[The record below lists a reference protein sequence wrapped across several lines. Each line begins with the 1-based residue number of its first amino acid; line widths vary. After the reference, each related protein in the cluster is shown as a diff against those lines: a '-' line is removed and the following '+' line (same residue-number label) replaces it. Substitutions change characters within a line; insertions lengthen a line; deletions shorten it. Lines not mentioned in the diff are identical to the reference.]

1 MNKPNF
7 FQNVSGMFRDK
18 YTPLRDKLLI
28 IGGAVYLISPID
40 LIPDFLF
47 IVGYTDDFACLV
59 GTGTLFY
66 KTYNRYM
73 KRNRIVG

>member
-7 FQNVSGMFRDK
+7 FQNVRGMFQDK
-18 YTPLRDKLLI
+18 HTPTRDKLLLA
-28 IGGAVYLISPID
+28 GGVLYMISPID

-47 IVGYTDDFACLV
+47 IVGYTDDFACLI
-59 GTGTLFY
+59 GTATLFY
-66 KTYNRYM
+66 KTYNRYV